1 MLRTSLISCCAAA
14 CFFCGVLG
22 HTGNAAADV
31 VVPGALDVGSL
42 KFGDG
47 TSQST
52 ASGVTKVWSGVANT
66 HVSASGGSGAYLYTV
81 ITPPTG
87 AGVCTIFFNYLGQ
100 VCVVSSQSGDK
111 SCVVY
116 GQSGNS
122 TTIHCTK
129 HSDNTLVDSDFA
141 FICLAP

>member
-1 MLRTSLISCCAAA
+1 MFRTSLISCCAAA
-14 CFFCGVLG
+14 CFFCGVPG
-22 HTGNAAADV
+22 YAANAAADV
-31 VVPGALDVGSL
+31 VVPQTLDVGSL

-47 TSQST
+47 TSQTT
-52 ASGVTKVWSGVANT
+52 ATGVTKVWSGVANT
-66 HVSASGGSGAYLYTV
+66 HVSSSGGSGGYQYV
-81 ITPPTG
+81 VSIPGTG
-87 AGVCTIFFNYLGQ
+87 AGVCTIFFNYAGQ

-122 TTIHCTK
+122 TTIHCTR